1 MNLQNLKHKK
11 WCVIDSE
18 TKGSYPHHNPI
29 TFLTSS
35 LQSSPCDYSDAYILV
50 TGDITVTGGNTNTK
64 VAIKNCA
71 PFEKCRTEINDTFV
85 DEADFI
91 NIAMPMHNL
100 IEYSDNYCDTSG
112 SLWQFTRE
120 EIATNANVCNVN
132 SSSFKYKSRLIGN
145 VAADEANKKI
155 EKARIAVPLQY
166 LINSWRSLDIPLV
179 NCKAEFSLAWIENC
193 VLSGG
198 ENIDNVGAVPIA

>member
-166 LINSWRSLDIPLV
+166 LINSWRSLDTPLV
-179 NCKAEFSLAWIENC
+179 NCKVEFSLAWIENC

>member
-1 MNLQNLKHKK
+1 MQEL
-11 WCVIDSE
+11 
-18 TKGSYPHHNPI
+18 
-29 TFLTSS
+29 
-35 LQSSPCDYSDAYILV
+35 ILNAATQV
-50 TGDITVTGGNTNTK
+50 VF
-64 VAIKNCA
+64 KNCA
-71 PFEKCRTEINDTFV
+71 PFKRCRTEINDTFV

-145 VAADEANKKI
+145 VAAD
-155 EKARIAVPLQY
+155 
-166 LINSWRSLDIPLV
+166 
-179 NCKAEFSLAWIENC
+179 
-193 VLSGG
+193 
-198 ENIDNVGAVPIA
+198 

>member
-1 MNLQNLKHKK
+1 MNLQNLNHKK

-18 TKGSYPHHNPI
+18 TKGSYSHHNPI

-35 LQSSPCDYSDAYILV
+35 LQSSLCDYCDAYILV
-50 TGDITVTGGNTNTK
+50 TEDITVTGGNTNIK

-71 PFEKCRTEINDTFV
+71 PFQKCRKEINDTFV

-100 IEYSDNYCDTSG
+100 IEYSDSYCDTSG

-132 SSSFKYKSRLIGN
+132 SSSFKNKSRLIGN

-166 LINSWRSLDIPLV
+166 LINS
-179 NCKAEFSLAWIENC
+179 
-193 VLSGG
+193 
-198 ENIDNVGAVPIA
+198 

>member
-35 LQSSPCDYSDAYILV
+35 LQSSPCDYSDASILV

-100 IEYSDNYCDTSG
+100 IEYIDNYCDTSG

-145 VAADEANKKI
+145 VAAD
-155 EKARIAVPLQY
+155 
-166 LINSWRSLDIPLV
+166 
-179 NCKAEFSLAWIENC
+179 
-193 VLSGG
+193 
-198 ENIDNVGAVPIA
+198 